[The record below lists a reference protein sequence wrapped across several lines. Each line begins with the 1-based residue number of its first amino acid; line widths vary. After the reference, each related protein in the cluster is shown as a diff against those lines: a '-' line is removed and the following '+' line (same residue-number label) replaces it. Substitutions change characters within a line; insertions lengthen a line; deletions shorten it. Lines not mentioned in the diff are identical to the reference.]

1 MNPLSPL
8 RYPGGK
14 QVLSRLL
21 ARLISSNGLE
31 GGAYAE
37 PYAGGAGAALALLF
51 SERVGTLFLNDADP
65 CIFAMWHSVLEKTEE
80 FARLL
85 VDTPL
90 TVEEW
95 RKQRAIYRSPRTHGA
110 LEVGFATF
118 FLNRTNRSGIIS
130 NAGPIGGLDQ
140 TGPWKIDARY
150 NRSELS
156 KRIHRIALYR
166 KRISFQNLD
175 AIAFLKNI
183 RSVENLFVYLDP
195 PYFSKGKELYLNYY
209 MRDDHRELASFMKQ
223 CREFFWVMTYDRAAE
238 IECLYKP
245 FRQVTFALSYS
256 ASVRRE
262 GREVLILGKGL
273 KFPRGWLRTLPAE
286 ALKSD

>member
-1 MNPLSPL
+1 VNPLSPL

-21 ARLISSNGLE
+21 ARLISSNGME
-31 GGAYAE
+31 EGAYAE

-51 SERVGTLFLNDADP
+51 SERVGRLLLNDADP
-65 CIFAMWHSVLEKTEE
+65 CIFAMWSSVLERTEE
-80 FARLL
+80 FARLV

-95 RKQRAIYRSPRTHGA
+95 RKQRAIYRSPRSHGA

-140 TGPWKIDARY
+140 TGPWKIDARF
-150 NRSELS
+150 NRGELS
-156 KRIHRIALYR
+156 KRIQRIALYR

-175 AIAFLKNI
+175 AIAFLNGI
-183 RSVENLFVYLDP
+183 RSVKNLFVYLDP

-209 MRDDHRELASFMKQ
+209 LQDDHRELASFMKQ
-223 CREFFWVMTYDRAAE
+223 CREFSWVMTYDRAAE
-238 IECLYKP
+238 IECLYKS

-262 GREVLILGKGL
+262 GCEVLILGKGL
-273 KFPRGWLRTLPAE
+273 KFPREWRQTLPAE
-286 ALKSD
+286 AVKAE

>member
-1 MNPLSPL
+1 MWRS
-8 RYPGGK
+8 
-14 QVLSRLL
+14 
-21 ARLISSNGLE
+21 ALE
-31 GGAYAE
+31 
-37 PYAGGAGAALALLF
+37 
-51 SERVGTLFLNDADP
+51 R
-65 CIFAMWHSVLEKTEE
+65 TEE
-80 FARLL
+80 FARLV

-95 RKQRAIYRSPRTHGA
+95 RRQRAIYRSPRSHNA

-156 KRIHRIALYR
+156 KRIQRIALYS

-175 AIAFLKNI
+175 ATTFIDKI
-183 RSVENLFVYLDP
+183 RSVEKLFVYLDP

-209 MRDDHRELASFMKQ
+209 LPGDHRELASFMKR
-223 CREFFWVMTYDRAAE
+223 CREFLWVMTYDRAAD
-238 IECLYKP
+238 IECLYRS

-256 ASVRRE
+256 ASVRRV

-273 KFPRGWLRTLPAE
+273 KFPQEWRRRLPAE
-286 ALKSD
+286 ALKSG